1 MTTES
6 KEILATMDED
16 TREIAL
22 ALTSALLARMD
33 LPPHRDEAV
42 ADAVALFWQVVRQVR
57 SLSPE
62 QARPEAEEFRIEQ
75 KQQP

>member
-1 MTTES
+1 MTTTRTER
-6 KEILATMDED
+6 LLDVDDD

-22 ALTSALLARMD
+22 ALTSALLARLD
-33 LPPHRDEAV
+33 LPADRDDAA

-57 SLSPE
+57 SMSPE
-62 QARPEAEEFRIEQ
+62 QARPETPEFRIEQ

>member
-6 KEILATMDED
+6 KERLFAVDED

-22 ALTSALLARMD
+22 ALTSALLAR
-33 LPPHRDEAV
+33 LELSVNRDEAV
-42 ADAVALFWQVVRQVR
+42 TDAVALFWQVVRQLR
-57 SLSPE
+57 SMSLE
-62 QARPEAEEFRIEQ
+62 QARPETPEFRIEQ